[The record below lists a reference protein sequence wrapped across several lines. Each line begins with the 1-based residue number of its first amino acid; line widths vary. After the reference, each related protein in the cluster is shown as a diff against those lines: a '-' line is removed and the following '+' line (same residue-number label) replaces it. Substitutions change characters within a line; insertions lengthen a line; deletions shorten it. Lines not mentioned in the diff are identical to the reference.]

1 LQRVWGPRPIQNA
14 VVDIL
19 QKKGAMT
26 DEDLRKE
33 LEESYSD
40 ISFREQNTI
49 LMKLEVNG
57 VLRVSRLLKKK
68 RRVEL
73 VEARSGN

>member
-1 LQRVWGPRPIQNA
+1 VWGPRPIQNA

-33 LEESYSD
+33 LEEYYSE
-40 ISFREQNTI
+40 ISFRELNTI
-49 LMKLEVNG
+49 LMKLEING

>member
-14 VVDIL
+14 VVDVL

-40 ISFREQNTI
+40 ISFRELNTI

-57 VLRVSRLLKKK
+57 VVRVSRLLKKK

>member
-1 LQRVWGPRPIQNA
+1 MQRVWGPRPIQNA

-40 ISFREQNTI
+40 ISFRELNTI

-73 VEARSGN
+73 VEAYSGK

>member
-1 LQRVWGPRPIQNA
+1 MQRVWGPRPIQNA

-40 ISFREQNTI
+40 ISFRELNTI

-73 VEARSGN
+73 VEGRSGN

>member
-1 LQRVWGPRPIQNA
+1 MQRVWGPRPIQNA

-40 ISFREQNTI
+40 ISFRELNTI

-57 VLRVSRLLKKK
+57 VVRVSRLLKKK

>member
-1 LQRVWGPRPIQNA
+1 VWGPRPIQNA

-40 ISFREQNTI
+40 ISFRELNTI

-73 VEARSGN
+73 VEAHSGK

>member
-40 ISFREQNTI
+40 ISFRELNTI

-57 VLRVSRLLKKK
+57 VVRVSRLLKKK

>member
-1 LQRVWGPRPIQNA
+1 MQRVWGPRPIQNA

-33 LEESYSD
+33 LEEYYSE
-40 ISFREQNTI
+40 ISFRELNTI
-49 LMKLEVNG
+49 LMKLEING

>member
-40 ISFREQNTI
+40 ISFRELNTI

-73 VEARSGN
+73 VEAYSGK

>member
-40 ISFREQNTI
+40 ISFRELNTI

>member
-1 LQRVWGPRPIQNA
+1 
-14 VVDIL
+14 VVYIL

-40 ISFREQNTI
+40 ISFRELNTI

-57 VLRVSRLLKKK
+57 VVRVSRLLKKK

>member
-1 LQRVWGPRPIQNA
+1 MQRVWGPRPIQNA

-40 ISFREQNTI
+40 ISFRELNTI

-73 VEARSGN
+73 VEARPGN

>member
-1 LQRVWGPRPIQNA
+1 MQRVWGPRPIQNA

-33 LEESYSD
+33 LEEYYSE
-40 ISFREQNTI
+40 ISFRELNTI
-49 LMKLEVNG
+49 LMKLEING

-73 VEARSGN
+73 VEAYSGK

>member
-1 LQRVWGPRPIQNA
+1 MQRVWGPRPIQNA

-40 ISFREQNTI
+40 ISFRELNTI

>member
-1 LQRVWGPRPIQNA
+1 VWGPRPIQNA

-40 ISFREQNTI
+40 ISFRELNTI

>member
-33 LEESYSD
+33 LEEYYSE
-40 ISFREQNTI
+40 ISFRELNTI
-49 LMKLEVNG
+49 LMKLEING

>member
-1 LQRVWGPRPIQNA
+1 MQRVWGPRPIQNA

-40 ISFREQNTI
+40 ISFRELNTI

-73 VEARSGN
+73 VEARSRN